1 MVSFGFSN
9 YVNFFSLL
17 QELIERIHV
26 SVCESSQSV
35 EGWGGVDWTGD
46 ARGWNC
52 FDFANVGLT
61 NSSHASYGDGKRS
74 IEILFDGHEGRIS
87 L

>member
-35 EGWGGVDWTGD
+35 
-46 ARGWNC
+46 
-52 FDFANVGLT
+52 
-61 NSSHASYGDGKRS
+61 
-74 IEILFDGHEGRIS
+74 
-87 L
+87 